1 MCKRPAL
8 PTQLVTYGCLAGR
21 QDPVPNVKFA
31 GIAKV
36 QADVYTGDP
45 VALCHAFMHSGIKC
59 KALEAISYECVPVI
73 NEVAF
78 GAWLFTILRLP

>member
-1 MCKRPAL
+1 ML
-8 PTQLVTYGCLAGR
+8 GGSAG
-21 QDPVPNVKFA
+21 PVPNVKFA

-45 VALCHAFMHSGIKC
+45 VALCHAFMHIGNKWFKRIGIKC